1 MADTYTLADA
11 AIKII
16 QDRRSIRHYT
26 DEPVAD
32 GDLDLILEAGRQA
45 PSGENAQPWR
55 FIVVRDARARSVAGE
70 HRRGGGAADA
80 SPRSS

>member
-11 AIKII
+11 AMKII

-26 DEPVAD
+26 DEAVAD

-45 PSGENAQPWR
+45 PSGEDAQPWR
-55 FIVVRDARARSVAGE
+55 FIVVRDARTRAWLGSIA
-70 HRRGGGAADA
+70 GGGAADA